1 MRMIAT
7 SAEEISVRAAK
18 LLESLRAQRKS
29 EALLSAMIE
38 GESAIGGGSG
48 PNTHPQTVLISL
60 THDRISAG
68 DMERHLR
75 KISPPVIGRIA
86 DDRLLLDL
94 RTVAPE
100 DDSHILKALI
110 ELNSLV

>member
-1 MRMIAT
+1 MLAT
-7 SAEEISVRAAK
+7 SADEISVRAAK
-18 LLESLRAQRKS
+18 LLESLSPERKS
-29 EALLSAMIE
+29 QGLLSEMIE

-48 PNTHPQTVLISL
+48 PNTHPPSVLISL
-60 THDRISAG
+60 THDRISPD
-68 DMERHLR
+68 DMERQLR
-75 KISPPVIGRIA
+75 KLSPPVIGRIA
-86 DDRLLLDL
+86 EDRLLLDL